1 MGEFRIGT
9 SISEP
14 AQGSLK
20 LGENNINKIYKGDT
34 LIWPSFSEEY
44 DPYVPI
50 PDNNVKFLGIASAE
64 NVPIIRTY
72 NEDLTIDEDITPT
85 SLSFSKSFRLVAV
98 SENKTYIYACNSA
111 GFLSGDIYRSGDG
124 GLTWNNISIESDKQS
139 TCMSNDGQYVYIIRA
154 ISTSRFQVFRS
165 SDYGLNFQDITPVNA
180 PNGRVDSVACS
191 SGGKYVWI
199 ISNGGSNVN
208 ETFVWK
214 SSDYGQTFQDLT
226 TFIGLRSGLTT
237 TNNRVWTVSV
247 SGNGQ
252 YIYFLL
258 TSTSGA
264 AVYKYSNDFG
274 SSFTAQI
281 PVPSFSSSIKRT
293 NQTGSIVIG
302 DDSNEITYSTDYLN
316 TSIDQPFVYRYRSL
330 SNFGKVSLFERSFN
344 SQSSVVISNDYLQS
358 FEPVVNFSKPDSSWE
373 SPVKLIY
380 NSL

>member
-50 PDNNVKFLGIASAE
+50 PDNNVKFLGIAGTE
-64 NVPIIRTY
+64 NGPIIRTY
-72 NEDLTIDEDITPT
+72 NEDLTIDEDITPI
-85 SLSFSKSFRLVAV
+85 SPSFSQSFKLVAV

-111 GFLSGDIYRSGDG
+111 GDSSGDIYRSGDG
-124 GLTWNNISIESDKQS
+124 GLTWNNVSIQSDRGS
-139 TCMSNDGQYVYIIRA
+139 TCMSNDGQYVYIINA
-154 ISTSRFQVFRS
+154 NGSGKFQVFRS

-199 ISNGGSNVN
+199 ISNGGSDVN
-208 ETFVWK
+208 ESFVWK

-226 TFIGLRSGLTT
+226 TFIGLKSSL
-237 TNNRVWTVSV
+237 NNTSHRVWTVSV

-252 YIYFLL
+252 YIYFF
-258 TSTSGA
+258 SYVNPVN
-264 AVYKYSNDFG
+264 AV
-274 SSFTAQI
+274 
-281 PVPSFSSSIKRT
+281 T
-293 NQTGSIVIG
+293 NTLMI
-302 DDSNEITYSTDYLN
+302 
-316 TSIDQPFVYRYRSL
+316 
-330 SNFGKVSLFERSFN
+330 
-344 SQSSVVISNDYLQS
+344 QSHGHLKKKTQK
-358 FEPVVNFSKPDSSWE
+358 E
-373 SPVKLIY
+373 
-380 NSL
+380 